1 MYLSSLSRSIDLGYV
16 HLLQSSLYYMLKI
29 CSKAI
34 RKEVKMDLL
43 GWAIIALIIA
53 VVAGALG
60 FTGVARGAATIS
72 RVLFGLF
79 LVIAVVLFLM
89 LALGISLFS

>member
-1 MYLSSLSRSIDLGYV
+1 MYDNYNSVCIIYW
-16 HLLQSSLYYMLKI
+16 
-29 CSKAI
+29 KAI
-34 RKEVKMDLL
+34 KKEGVMDLL

-79 LVIAVVLFLM
+79 LVIAVVLFIM
-89 LALGISLFS
+89 LALGISLVS

>member
-1 MYLSSLSRSIDLGYV
+1 
-16 HLLQSSLYYMLKI
+16 
-29 CSKAI
+29 
-34 RKEVKMDLL
+34 MDLL

-79 LVIAVVLFLM
+79 LVIAVVLFIM
-89 LALGISLFS
+89 LALGISLVS